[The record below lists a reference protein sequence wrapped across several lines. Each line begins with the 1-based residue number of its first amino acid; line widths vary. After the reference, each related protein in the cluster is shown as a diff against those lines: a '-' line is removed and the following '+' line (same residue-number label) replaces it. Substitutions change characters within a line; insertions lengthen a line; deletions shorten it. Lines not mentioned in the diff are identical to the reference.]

1 MQADKTQN
9 QRLSIIN
16 QQKQNCKENME
27 VIK

>member
-16 QQKQNCKENME
+16 QQKQNWKRTW
-27 VIK
+27 K